1 MITPATPKVA
11 LLCPGLGR
19 VVRGHET
26 FARSLFNML
35 VDSLDM
41 TLFKGGGQSTAREV
55 VVPHIPRDAA
65 ALDGA
70 RLPVSPRWHAIALG
84 EERIRIECESF
95 AWAALG
101 PLLEGDFDVIHCLD
115 RDVARV
121 IHANRHLFRKTPTLL
136 FSNGGAM
143 PAADLPP
150 CDFVQEHTGLNL
162 KHSLKG
168 RSFLIPHGVDTEH
181 FRPGVATDFRTRH
194 GIPAHATLLI
204 SVGTICYWHKRMDH
218 VIREVAAAGDGLH
231 LAIVGQE
238 SEDSAD
244 IRALGRE
251 LLGERV
257 HFDSLPHSQLPAAYA
272 AANAFVLGS
281 LFETFGIVYIE
292 AMAMGLPVICT
303 EHPNQRSIVQA
314 GIFVDMAKP
323 GALAAVL
330 DPEHRAEWPDIGR
343 RGLNVVHEQYDL
355 RRLKQQYL
363 AKYAEIAGKAR
374 PLPEWDLKRRV
385 RQNVRSTW
393 RHVARQLKGQAE

>member
-1 MITPATPKVA
+1 MPRVA
-11 LLCPGLGR
+11 LLCPGLGN

-26 FARSLFNML
+26 FARSLFDML
-35 VDSLDM
+35 ADSLDIS
-41 TLFKGGGQSTAREV
+41 LFKGGGEPKPREIA
-55 VVPHIPRDAA
+55 VPHIPRDAA
-65 ALDGA
+65 SLEGA

-84 EERIRIECESF
+84 EERMRIECESF

-168 RSFLIPHGVDTEH
+168 RSFLIPHGVDTQH
-181 FRPGVATDFRTRH
+181 FRPGVPTDFRARH
-194 GIPAHATLLI
+194 GIPADATLLI

-238 SEDSAD
+238 SEDAD
-244 IRALGRE
+244 AIRELGHQ

-257 HFDSLPHSQLPAAYA
+257 HFDSLPHEQLPAAYA
-272 AANAFVLGS
+272 AADAFVLGS

-303 EHPNQRSIVQA
+303 QHPNQRSIVQE
-314 GIFVDMAKP
+314 GMFVDMAQP

-330 DPEHRAEWPDIGR
+330 GAEHRARWPEIGR
-343 RGLNVVHEQYDL
+343 RGLAVAREQYDL
-355 RRLKQQYL
+355 QHLKQQYL
-363 AKYAEIAGKAR
+363 AKYAEIAGQAR
-374 PLPEWDLKRRV
+374 PLPRWNLKRRL
-385 RQNVRSTW
+385 RQNVLGTW
-393 RHVARQLKGQAE
+393 RHVARKLQGQAE